1 MRALSYANGGA
12 TRVRPIGA
20 ALALLFVA
28 ACSRTPE
35 PSRSQRSLAPV
46 RTSEPTKPKP
56 PAEIVWT
63 APARWRS
70 EKPGAMR
77 VATYRIPKAAGD
89 PVDGD
94 LSVSRAGGTVAMNIK
109 RWSEQFERR
118 ATTSRRQEEIAGL
131 AVHIVEIQGDY
142 RQGVPGV
149 SGPQAGA
156 KKGWGMLAA
165 IVETADS
172 PTFFK
177 LTGPAK
183 TVTEAKPEFEA
194 MIAGLH
200 AK

>member
-1 MRALSYANGGA
+1 
-12 TRVRPIGA
+12 
-20 ALALLFVA
+20 
-28 ACSRTPE
+28 
-35 PSRSQRSLAPV
+35 
-46 RTSEPTKPKP
+46 
-56 PAEIVWT
+56 
-63 APARWRS
+63 
-70 EKPGAMR
+70 MR
-77 VATYRIPKAAGD
+77 VATYQIPRAAGD

-94 LSVSRAGGTVAMNIK
+94 LSVSRAGGTVAMNVQ

-149 SGPQAGA
+149 SGPQASA

-177 LTGPAK
+177 LTGPTK
-183 TVTEAKPEFEA
+183 TVMQAKPEFEA
-194 MIAGLH
+194 MIASLH